1 MKPLSERAAEL
12 IIAMKGSRDID
23 PAKLP
28 DLLVQIGDALRK
40 VDAMDGEPAR
50 APSAK
55 SKVAPKS
62 KTPSARKKTAAAP
75 KQKVAAAAS
84 QAVGRG
90 GTKRSGQ
97 AAPAQPKQAKKSS
110 KKREEDMIP
119 GLPPRKRGRPSKAEI
134 AERERIIKAYKA
146 AQRAERARKKAAAER
161 LVSPSIHE
169 PDIKPYKGARAPGD
183 PAVAESYARL
193 RSRAAGRTGSRKAAG

>member
-40 VDAMDGEPAR
+40 VDAMDSGPTK

-55 SKVAPKS
+55 
-62 KTPSARKKTAAAP
+62 KKTAAAR
-75 KQKVAAAAS
+75 KRKVAAVVS
-84 QAVGRG
+84 QAARREGA
-90 GTKRSGQ
+90 KS
-97 AAPAQPKQAKKSS
+97 ASPASPAQPKQAKKPS
-110 KKREEDMIP
+110 KKREEDLIP

-146 AQRAERARKKAAAER
+146 AQRAERAKKKGAAER
-161 LVSPSIHE
+161 LISPSLHE
-169 PDIKPYKGARAPGD
+169 PDINPTRESAPRGTQ
-183 PAVAESYARL
+183 PF
-193 RSRAAGRTGSRKAAG
+193 RSISR